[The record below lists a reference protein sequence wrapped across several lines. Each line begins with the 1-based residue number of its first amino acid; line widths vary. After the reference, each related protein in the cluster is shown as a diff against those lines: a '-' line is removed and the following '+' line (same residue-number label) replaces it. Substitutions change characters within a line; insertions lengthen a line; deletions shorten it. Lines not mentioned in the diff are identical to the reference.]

1 MTEGCAANEPYA
13 LRVMGDSM
21 EPEFPDGAVIIVEP
35 GGALRSGSYVVAMH
49 DGQHIFRQL
58 VIEDESRWLLRPL
71 KEGYPT
77 LEIPG
82 ASAIK
87 GVVVQKA
94 GRRRADRKH
103 YY

>member
-21 EPEFPDGAVIIVEP
+21 EPEFPDGIVIIVEP
-35 GGALRSGSYVVAMH
+35 GGVLQSGSYVVAMH
-49 DGQHIFRQL
+49 EGQHIFRQL
-58 VIEDESRWLLRPL
+58 VIEEGERWLLCPL

-77 LEIPG
+77 LEISG
-82 ASAIK
+82 SSAIK

-94 GRRRADRKH
+94 G
-103 YY
+103 